1 MEIKTKKHFNEIIKS
16 LTEEILD
23 EEDLDEITSTND
35 IAGYNT
41 PFAFDPTGDKIKKKF
56 KSKKNSHREKIGEAL
71 ESKDLDIIK
80 KLIRAVV
87 GDIIRD
93 IWLKRNAWNK

>member
-16 LTEEILD
+16 LTEQILD
-23 EEDLDEITSTND
+23 EEDLTEFNST
-35 IAGYNT
+35 ASVGGQYMT
-41 PFAFDPTGDKIKKKF
+41 PMAFTGCKKNKHK

-93 IWLKRNAWNK
+93 IWLKRNALNK

>member
-1 MEIKTKKHFNEIIKS
+1 MSKQNLKDIIS
-16 LTEEILD
+16 ELVD
-23 EEDLDEITSTND
+23 EELEEMTTTGNID
-35 IAGYNT
+35 GYNT